1 MTVVRALLA
10 KLRQQ
15 TPSVELFTQVYTSH
29 LGELFSSNHGSFT
42 SCGHKVHIKCM
53 EQLGQSQGNSTMR
66 DQRTFFC
73 PVCRRLENYCFPVLV
88 PVVMNCE
95 FRQALSSSLLF
106 SPSAVDE
113 HSLDA
118 VMKNEEVDVD
128 AYLMV
133 RQGERRE
140 A

>member
-15 TPSVELFTQVYTSH
+15 TPSVELFTQVYTSL
-29 LGELFSSNHGSFT
+29 LGNLFSTNHGPFT
-42 SCGHKVHIKCM
+42 SCGHMVHLKCM
-53 EQLGQSQGNSTMR
+53 EQLGQAQENTTMR

-73 PVCRRLENYCFPVLV
+73 PVCRRLENYCFPVLF

-106 SPSAVDE
+106 APSAVDE
-113 HSLDA
+113 HSLA
-118 VMKNEEVDVD
+118 VVMKNEEVEMD

-133 RQGERRE
+133 QAGERGE
-140 A
+140 V